1 MTKNKERAKLLLEA
15 LEAELELLKAED
27 MNSCRAGYAG
37 RPFPTGLGEF
47 DPLTPPQPEN
57 NPYSGYYPTS
67 FGNYGGGDGRKS
79 NPYTQTE
86 FNNLH
91 TNPSFKGGWVKD
103 NNGNMH
109 FGYKNGDKQN
119 DMNDHWKK
127 VGKYDI
133 DNCSECS
140 CGIGTKG
147 SHLEPSFGNI
157 AGQTLNHSNHHK
169 NEYYNHYGE
178 CEQDR
183 KRPKKLYEKILGI

>member
-27 MNSCRAGYAG
+27 MDSCRAGYAG

-103 NNGNMH
+103 NNGNMY
-109 FGYKNGDKQN
+109 FGYKI
-119 DMNDHWKK
+119 W
-127 VGKYDI
+127 
-133 DNCSECS
+133 
-140 CGIGTKG
+140 
-147 SHLEPSFGNI
+147 
-157 AGQTLNHSNHHK
+157 
-169 NEYYNHYGE
+169 
-178 CEQDR
+178 
-183 KRPKKLYEKILGI
+183 